1 MSALA
6 LLVQVGSMPTLDLLL
21 RLLHMLLQLA
31 PLDVIKPVIVEA
43 GLLAALLARHLH
55 DSTSG
60 SQSGHMSTVLSILDG
75 GSADAQ
81 EEDAHESDEDSDAD
95 D

>member
-1 MSALA
+1 MS
-6 LLVQVGSMPTLDLLL
+6 TLELLL
-21 RLLHMLLQLA
+21 HLLHMLLQLA
-31 PLDVIKPVIVEA
+31 PLEVIKPVIVEA
-43 GLLAALLARHLH
+43 GLLASLLARHVH
-55 DSTSG
+55 DSTRG
-60 SQSGHMSTVLSILDG
+60 TQLGLLTTVLTILDG